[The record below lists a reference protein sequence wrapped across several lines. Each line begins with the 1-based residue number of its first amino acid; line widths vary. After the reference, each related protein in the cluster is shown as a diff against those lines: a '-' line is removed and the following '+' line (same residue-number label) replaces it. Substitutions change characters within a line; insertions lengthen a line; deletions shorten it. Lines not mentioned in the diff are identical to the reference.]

1 MLSSGLSKYNAIIT
15 QLFTATAA
23 FLGTFIGFVVGDI
36 LYKSFQDGLL
46 AVTCGGFVY
55 LATCVVLQ
63 SVIKDET
70 MHVHGDTDEK
80 SNIVEHNKFIS
91 IQQIVGDSLG
101 FMAGVGMMV
110 VVAVMET
117 H

>member
-1 MLSSGLSKYNAIIT
+1 MT

-23 FLGTFIGFVVGDI
+23 FLGTFIGFVVGDV
-36 LYKSFQDGLL
+36 LYKQYQDCLL
-46 AVTCGGFVY
+46 AITCGGFVY

-70 MHVHGDTDEK
+70 MHTHSHSDGDGDVHSSSSGGLELRQM
-80 SNIVEHNKFIS
+80 NKTIT
-91 IQQIVGDSLG
+91 IQQIIGDSLG
-101 FMAGVGMMV
+101 FIAGVGMMV
-110 VVAVMET
+110 VVATMEV